1 MAGGDRR
8 DADQAL
14 IAALAAGATKQ
25 EAARLVGVGERTVY
39 RRLEDPRFRRRVD
52 EARAELVNRAVGSL
66 ADASSAAVAT
76 LRALLEADSESVR
89 LGACRAILDLGLKLR
104 EAEELERRIRALE
117 EQAAT
122 EPGRRKAG

>member
-8 DADQAL
+8 NADDIL
-14 IAALAAGATKQ
+14 VAALAAGKTKQ

-39 RRLEDPRFRRRVD
+39 RRLEDPRFRRRVN
-52 EARAELVNRAVGSL
+52 EARAELVSRAVGSL
-66 ADASSAAVAT
+66 ADASAAAVTT
-76 LRALLEADSESVR
+76 LRALLGANSGSVR